1 MTNFYRFRIFIA
13 VIRKSYFLY
22 KILNNFFFIYE
33 QITRRASAKSNP
45 RVKFPRFYF
54 SYSLLLS
61 GSKISPLRVYF
72 SQHVQLRKLLLRE
85 SIAAALSATLFFLDT
100 LCAAFAFFLRVEFKG
115 RCLAEAEIW
124 TRTRLSFGVTRVGI
138 ANFTGRR
145 RRETRAL
152 VCESA
157 TERIEVTNWNALY
170 VSSRSLTM
178 PLPSRQTQR
187 YSSRGRA

>member
-13 VIRKSYFLY
+13 VIRTSYFLY

-54 SYSLLLS
+54 SFSLLLS

-100 LCAAFAFFLRVEFKG
+100 LCAAFALF
-115 RCLAEAEIW
+115 
-124 TRTRLSFGVTRVGI
+124 SS
-138 ANFTGRR
+138 RR
-145 RRETRAL
+145 IQRK
-152 VCESA
+152 
-157 TERIEVTNWNALY
+157 
-170 VSSRSLTM
+170 VSSRSGNM
-178 PLPSRQTQR
+178 NMHAPQFRC
-187 YSSRGRA
+187 YARGNCKF